1 MRQIFVNT
9 VGLVC
14 KLDLA
19 VCLLLRE
26 KCQKGAAP
34 AEQMMAD
41 VSWRYIKRISA
52 GMYIVRMPFYLLYR
66 LSHLGN
72 TRIPLFLLCIAPT
85 IQPCLNRFA
94 VMERKLPSIRW
105 LLRLLPP
112 LKLFTLLTAHCFHC
126 LRCFHSLNCFRWFH
140 CLHCFYCLLCL
151 LYTAYTAYIAYTAST
166 AFTA

>member
-1 MRQIFVNT
+1 MGLVFTKFNFPAKWTMRQIFVNT

-41 VSWRYIKRISA
+41 VSRRYIKRISA

-94 VMERKLPSIRW
+94 VMERKLPSLT
-105 LLRLLPP
+105 LLTLRTLSTLLT
-112 LKLFTLLTAHCFHC
+112 LLTLLELFTLLTVHCFHC
-126 LRCFHSLNCFRWFH
+126 SRCF
-140 CLHCFYCLLCL
+140 
-151 LYTAYTAYIAYTAST
+151 TV
-166 AFTA
+166 

>member
-1 MRQIFVNT
+1 MHPVMRQIFVNT

-94 VMERKLPSIRW
+94 VMERKLPSDIKVE
-105 LLRLLPP
+105 LPCKL
-112 LKLFTLLTAHCFHC
+112 LKLLIIAYTVYAAC
-126 LRCFHSLNCFRWFH
+126 
-140 CLHCFYCLLCL
+140 
-151 LYTAYTAYIAYTAST
+151 TAYTA
-166 AFTA
+166 

>member
-1 MRQIFVNT
+1 MVSLIYPGTCLVHHLMHQNFINI

-19 VCLLLRE
+19 LCLLLRG

-34 AEQMMAD
+34 VEQMMAD

-85 IQPCLNRFA
+85 IQPCLNRFV
-94 VMERKLPSIRW
+94 VMERKLPSDIKVE
-105 LLRLLPP
+105 LPCKL
-112 LKLFTLLTAHCFHC
+112 LKLLTLLT
-126 LRCFHSLNCFRWFH
+126 LST
-140 CLHCFYCLLCL
+140 LLTL
-151 LYTAYTAYIAYTAST
+151 LTLLELL
-166 AFTA
+166 

>member
-1 MRQIFVNT
+1 M
-9 VGLVC
+9 
-14 KLDLA
+14 
-19 VCLLLRE
+19 CLLLRE

-41 VSWRYIKRISA
+41 VSRRYIKRISA

-85 IQPCLNRFA
+85 IQPCLNRF
-94 VMERKLPSIRW
+94 VVLERKLPSDIKVELPCKLLKLLTLLTLSTLLTLLTLLELLW

-112 LKLFTLLTAHCFHC
+112 LKLFTLLTVHCFHC
-126 LRCFHSLNCFRWFH
+126 SRCFTVW
-140 CLHCFYCLLCL
+140 
-151 LYTAYTAYIAYTAST
+151 TA
-166 AFTA
+166 

>member
-1 MRQIFVNT
+1 MHPVMRQNFVNT

-19 VCLLLRE
+19 LCLLLRE
-26 KCQKGAAP
+26 KCQKGAAL

-94 VMERKLPSIRW
+94 VMERKLPSDIKVE
-105 LLRLLPP
+105 LPCKL
-112 LKLFTLLTAHCFHC
+112 LKLLIIAYTVYAAC
-126 LRCFHSLNCFRWFH
+126 
-140 CLHCFYCLLCL
+140 
-151 LYTAYTAYIAYTAST
+151 TAYTA
-166 AFTA
+166 

>member
-1 MRQIFVNT
+1 MVNLKYPGTCLVHPVMRQNFVNT

-94 VMERKLPSIRW
+94 VMERKLPSDIKVE
-105 LLRLLPP
+105 LPCKL
-112 LKLFTLLTAHCFHC
+112 LKLLIIAYTVYAAC
-126 LRCFHSLNCFRWFH
+126 
-140 CLHCFYCLLCL
+140 
-151 LYTAYTAYIAYTAST
+151 TAYTA
-166 AFTA
+166 